1 MPQALSRIRISNSR
15 SASPGG
21 PDCCRIRNSGQPA
34 GSPSRKCG
42 SGPPSGT
49 GLCTRSFRVPSAR
62 SGRYKCR
69 FPDQRVHSCAR
80 GCGRADWMCRGGK
93 RPGPSGRRRISATSR
108 PPPAGGGRKSFFRA
122 QQGREA
128 VKQRFQRRRQQL
140 LVLPD
145 KGRRRRCFFTVL
157 KPSDQYFSNAVF
169 AYQRQCVP
177 FG

>member
-1 MPQALSRIRISNSR
+1 MRPTAYFRLRKEVSMPQALSRIRISNSR

-62 SGRYKCR
+62 SGRYKGR

-80 GCGRADWMCRGGK
+80 GCGRADWMCRAV
-93 RPGPSGRRRISATSR
+93 RGRVLRAGDGFQRQVGHRQQAVAAKVFFGRSR
-108 PPPAGGGRKSFFRA
+108 
-122 QQGREA
+122 A
-128 VKQRFQRRRQQL
+128 VKR
-140 LVLPD
+140 
-145 KGRRRRCFFTVL
+145 
-157 KPSDQYFSNAVF
+157 
-169 AYQRQCVP
+169 
-177 FG
+177 